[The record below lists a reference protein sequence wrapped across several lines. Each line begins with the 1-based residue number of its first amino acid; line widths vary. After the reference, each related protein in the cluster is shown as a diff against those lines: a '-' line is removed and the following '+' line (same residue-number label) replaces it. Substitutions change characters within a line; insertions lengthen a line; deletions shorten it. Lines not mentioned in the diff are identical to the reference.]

1 MTDMTPDH
9 AEEAVAD
16 QTGDNAIP
24 SRGYQLAPLVGLGG
38 SAGSIP
44 ALKTFF
50 QNTPADSGQAFVVVL
65 HLAPDHA
72 STLAEVLQSSTT
84 MPVMQVNERER
95 VQPNH
100 VYVIPPRKAL
110 RAADN
115 YLVLSDESLSPRGRH
130 VTVDL
135 FFRTLADTHGP
146 HAAAVV
152 LSGADGD
159 GAIGIKRIKERGGL
173 TVAQDPEEAEHG
185 SMPRSAIA
193 TNMVDWVLP
202 VAQIPGRLKEYFA
215 LEKQLK
221 LPPEVESAPAHAA
234 EPASGA
240 QRAKPGADSPESQ
253 LQDVLSFL
261 RTRTGR
267 DFSVYKRA
275 TVVRRIARRMQ
286 VNGVQDLT
294 AYLTCLRTTPGEA
307 GALLQDLLIS
317 VTNFFRDADCFAA
330 LETHLSKLFKGKG
343 PNDSVRVWVPACAT
357 GEEAYSLAML
367 LADMARG
374 MDAPPVIQVFATD
387 LDEEAIRSARDGSY
401 PAVIEADVSEERL
414 RRYFIKEHRGYKV
427 RREIRETVLFAQHD
441 LLKDSP
447 FSRLDLISCRNL
459 LIYLNRE
466 AQRRVFEIFHF
477 ALVPHGHLFLG
488 SSETADDVSTLFAVV
503 DKKHRIF
510 VQRPVPRAVLPV
522 LGGPSSLTLSLDP
535 HRSIAPSPVT
545 LPGPAFDRAAVAA
558 GIARAAV
565 EGRSASWGELHFKL
579 LEALAPPSILVDA
592 EHEIRHLS
600 PNAGRFLQFGGG
612 EPSRN
617 LMRAILPS
625 LRIELRAALYQAAQ
639 VKATSEVL
647 VSPVELD
654 GETIEVAMRV
664 SPANDVAPDLFI
676 VVFNARP
683 LGGQPPSEAS
693 QPERIGAEPVAR
705 HLDRELERLK
715 AHLRDTVEQYE
726 ASTEELKASNE
737 ELQAMNEELRSATEE
752 LETSRE
758 ELQSINEELTTVN
771 QELKGKVDE
780 LGHSNSDM
788 QNLMDATAIA
798 TVFLDR
804 DLRITRYTPAAVT
817 LFNLIATDLGRPLSD
832 LATRLDYRELSDDA
846 ARVLERL
853 VPIEREV
860 GLPDGKWFLSRLLP
874 YRTLD
879 DRIAGVVVSFID
891 ITERKQ
897 AEEVRLWLSAVVA
910 SSTDAIISFSM
921 DQTILSWNVGA
932 ERICGYGPNEAI
944 GQPLSLLAP
953 ARVEEQAGIIRRLR
967 QGQAVA
973 DLQTVWRCKNDSEIH
988 VALSVSPIKD
998 THGQVIGGT
1007 AIARDITQQRKA
1019 AEALRI
1025 SEERLRLTVENA
1037 TDYAIFSTDLQRTVT
1052 IWNSG
1057 AQRVLGFTESEV
1069 LGHSA
1074 DIIFTA
1080 EDRAAGAP
1088 ELEAQIAMRESRAAD
1103 DREHQRKDGS
1113 RFWAGGVMMLM
1124 RDANGQ
1130 AVGFVK
1136 ILRDQT
1142 ADREAKQALE
1152 RSQANLVRALDE
1164 NERARAEL
1172 QAADIAKDRFLAVLS
1187 HELRNP
1193 LASIDSAAALMLT
1206 QPLHTPDREAAAQV
1220 VKRQAGAMK
1229 ALLDDLLDV
1238 SRLKLGRLELHREKV
1253 RLASVVDAALETVR
1267 PMLESMGHRLE
1278 VDLPTYAIELDA
1290 DPLRLGQV
1298 LSNLLTNAG
1307 KYTQPGGSISLK
1319 ARLVERQAVISV
1331 CDNGIGM
1338 EPQQIEA
1345 MFEMFTQAQRVADRS
1360 HGLGIGLALVK
1371 SIVEMHGGK
1380 VEAFSRG
1387 TGKGSEFR
1395 VTLPGAHG
1403 LEAAAAPAAPA
1414 APAQGAA
1421 AKPVIVKERGLV
1433 LIADDNVDAGWGMAK
1448 LLEIAGFTTFRV
1460 KGGIDAVKET
1470 RRQKP
1475 DVGIIDIGMPDL
1487 SGHEVARQIR
1497 QTEWGKHMVLI
1508 AATGW
1513 GQESDEREAVEA
1525 GFDTHMTKPVDLR
1538 KLSAVVDDL
1547 LARKRR

>member
-9 AEEAVAD
+9 AEQAMAD

-24 SRGYQLAPLVGLGG
+24 TRGYQLAPLVGLGG

-44 ALKTFF
+44 ALKSFF
-50 QNTPADSGQAFVVVL
+50 ENSPADSGQAFVVVL
-65 HLAPDHA
+65 HLAPEHV
-72 STLAEVLQSSTT
+72 STLAEILQNSTK
-84 MPVMQVNERER
+84 MPVKQVTERQR
-95 VQPNH
+95 VEPNH

-110 RAADN
+110 RAVDSH
-115 YLVLSDESLSPRGRH
+115 LVLSDDPLSPRGRH
-130 VTVDL
+130 VAVDL
-135 FFRTLADTHGP
+135 FFRTLADTYGP

-152 LSGADGD
+152 LSGADSD

-173 TVAQDPEEAEHG
+173 TVAQDPSEAEHA
-185 SMPRSAIA
+185 SMPRAAIA

-202 VAQIPGRLKEYFA
+202 AAEMPARLKQYFA
-215 LEKQLK
+215 LEKQLQ
-221 LPPEVESAPAHAA
+221 LPPETETPQSRA
-234 EPASGA
+234 EE
-240 QRAKPGADSPESQ
+240 RAKSMGDPAEAH
-253 LQDVLSFL
+253 LKDVIGLL

-286 VNGVQDLT
+286 VNGVQDLA
-294 AYLTCLRTTPGEA
+294 AYLGCLRTTPGEA

-317 VTNFFRDADCFAA
+317 VTNFFRDADCFSA
-330 LETHLSKLFKGKG
+330 LEAHLGDLFEGKG
-343 PNDSVRVWVPACAT
+343 PSDTIRVWVPACAT
-357 GEEAYSLAML
+357 GEEAYSLAIM
-367 LADMARG
+367 LADKAREI
-374 MDAPPVIQVFATD
+374 DAPPVIQVFATD
-387 LDEEAIRSARDGSY
+387 LDEEAIRAAREGSY
-401 PAVIEADVSEERL
+401 PTIIEADVSEERL
-414 RRYFIKEHRGYKV
+414 RRYFAKELRGYKV
-427 RREIRETVLFAQHD
+427 RREIREMVLFAQHD

-459 LIYLNRE
+459 LIYLNRD
-466 AQRRVFEIFHF
+466 AQHRVFEIFHF
-477 ALVPHGHLFLG
+477 ALLPQGRLFLG
-488 SSETADDVSTLFAVV
+488 SSESAEDVSTLFAVV
-503 DKKHRIF
+503 DKKYRIF
-510 VQRPVPRAVLPV
+510 MQRPLPRAALPV
-522 LGGPSSLTLSLDP
+522 LASGPSSLALSLDEKKNLGL
-535 HRSIAPSPVT
+535 APVA
-545 LPGPAFDRAAVAA
+545 LPAAAFDRGLLAPVAA
-558 GIARAAV
+558 HGAT
-565 EGRSASWGELHFKL
+565 EGRPASWGEMHFKL
-579 LEALAPPSILVDA
+579 LEALAPPSVLVDA

-600 PNAGRFLQFGGG
+600 PSAGRFLQFSGG

-617 LMRAILPS
+617 LLKAVLPS

-647 VSPVELD
+647 VSPVELG
-654 GETIEVAMRV
+654 GENTEVALRV
-664 SPANDVAPDLFI
+664 SPAKDIGSDLYM

-693 QPERIGAEPVAR
+693 QPERIGADPVAR

-804 DLRITRYTPAAVT
+804 DLRITRYTPSAVT
-817 LFNLIATDLGRPLSD
+817 LFNLISTDLGRPLSD
-832 LATRLDYRELSDDA
+832 LATRLDYPELSEDA
-846 ARVLERL
+846 KRVLDRL

-874 YRTLD
+874 YRTVD

-921 DQTILSWNVGA
+921 DHTVLSWNAGA
-932 ERICGYGPNEAI
+932 ERIFGYGANDAI
-944 GQPLSLLAP
+944 GQPLSMLAP
-953 ARVEEQAGIIRRLR
+953 GSADEQERIIRQLR
-967 QGQAVA
+967 RDKAVA
-973 DLQTVWRCKNDSEIH
+973 NLETVWRCQDGSDIH

-998 THGQVIGGT
+998 THGAVIGGT

-1037 TDYAIFSTDLQRTVT
+1037 TDYAIFSTDLARNITV
-1052 IWNSG
+1052 WNTG
-1057 AQRVLGFTESEV
+1057 AQRVLGYAESEV
-1069 LGHSA
+1069 LGRSA
-1074 DIIFTA
+1074 DIIFTEA
-1080 EDRAAGAP
+1080 DRTAGAP
-1088 ELEAQIAMRESRAAD
+1088 AQEAQTALGEGRAAD
-1103 DREHQRKDGS
+1103 DREHERKDGS
-1113 RFWAGGVMMLM
+1113 RFWASGVMMLM

-1152 RSQANLVRALDE
+1152 RSQADLVRALAE
-1164 NERARAEL
+1164 NEAARAEL
-1172 QAADIAKDRFLAVLS
+1172 QAADVAKDRFLAVLS

-1206 QPLHTPDREAAAQV
+1206 AQLPSGDREAAAKV
-1220 VKRQAGAMK
+1220 VKRQAGVMK
-1229 ALLDDLLDV
+1229 VLLDDLLDV
-1238 SRLKLGRLELHREKV
+1238 ARLKLGRLELHREKV
-1253 RLASVVDAALETVR
+1253 RLGNVVEAALETIR
-1267 PMLESMGHRLE
+1267 PMLETMGHRLE
-1278 VDLPTYAIELDA
+1278 VDLPSYPVEIDA
-1290 DPLRLGQV
+1290 DPLRLTQV
-1298 LSNLLTNAG
+1298 ISNLLSNSI
-1307 KYTQPGGSISLK
+1307 KYTGPGGSIALK
-1319 ARLVERQAVISV
+1319 ARVVGRDAVLTV
-1331 CDNGIGM
+1331 ADNGVGM
-1338 EPQQIEA
+1338 EPAQILS
-1345 MFEMFTQAQRVADRS
+1345 MFEMFTQAQSVADRS

-1380 VEAFSRG
+1380 IEAFSAG
-1387 TGKGSEFR
+1387 PGEGSEFR
-1395 VTLPGAHG
+1395 VTLPGARG
-1403 LEAAAAPAAPA
+1403 VDAADSAAAPAAPSA
-1414 APAQGAA
+1414 TAIP
-1421 AKPVIVKERGLV
+1421 KPVKKRGLV

-1448 LLEIAGFTTFRV
+1448 LLEIAGFTTLRV
-1460 KGGIDAVKET
+1460 KGGIEAVKET

-1513 GQESDEREAVEA
+1513 GQESDEREAIQA
-1525 GFDTHMTKPVDLR
+1525 GFDAHMTKPVDLR
-1538 KLSAVVDDL
+1538 RLSAVVDDL
-1547 LARKRR
+1547 LSRKRA

>member
-9 AEEAVAD
+9 AEQAVAD

-24 SRGYQLAPLVGLGG
+24 TRGYQLAPLVGLGG

-44 ALKTFF
+44 ALKSFLE
-50 QNTPADSGQAFVVVL
+50 NSPADSGQAFVVVV
-65 HLAPDHA
+65 HLAPEHA
-72 STLAEVLQSSTT
+72 STLAEILQKSTT
-84 MPVMQVNERER
+84 MPVKQVTERQKVE
-95 VQPNH
+95 PNH
-100 VYVIPPRKAL
+100 VYVIPPRKAI
-110 RAADN
+110 RAVDSH
-115 YLVLSDESLSPRGRH
+115 LVLSDDPLSPRGRH
-130 VTVDL
+130 VAVDL
-135 FFRTLADTHGP
+135 FFRTLADTYGP

-152 LSGADGD
+152 LSGADSD

-173 TVAQDPEEAEHG
+173 TVAQDPNEAEHA
-185 SMPRSAIA
+185 SMPRAAIA

-202 VAQIPGRLKEYFA
+202 VAEMPARLKQYFA
-215 LEKQLK
+215 LEKQLQ
-221 LPPEVESAPAHAA
+221 LPPEVEAA
-234 EPASGA
+234 EALA
-240 QRAKPGADSPESQ
+240 ARDTQREKSQAEIAESQ
-253 LQDVLSFL
+253 LKDVLAFL
-261 RTRTGR
+261 RTRIGR

-286 VNGVQDLT
+286 VNGVQDL
-294 AYLTCLRTTPGEA
+294 ASYLGCLRTTPGEA

-317 VTNFFRDADCFAA
+317 VTNFFRDGDCFLA
-330 LETHLSKLFKGKG
+330 LEAHLCELFKGKG
-343 PNDSVRVWVPACAT
+343 PSDSIRVWVPACAT
-357 GEEAYSLAML
+357 GEEAYSLAIM
-367 LADMARG
+367 LADKARE
-374 MDAPPVIQVFATD
+374 MDAPPMIQVFATD
-387 LDEEAIRSARDGSY
+387 LDEDAIRSAREGSY
-401 PAVIEADVSEERL
+401 PTTIEADVSEELL
-414 RRYFIKEHRGYKV
+414 RRYFTKELRGYKV

-459 LIYLNRE
+459 LIYLNRD
-466 AQRRVFEIFHF
+466 AQHRVFEIFHF
-477 ALVPHGHLFLG
+477 ALLPNGHLFLG
-488 SSETADDVSTLFAVV
+488 SSESAEDVGTLFSVV

-510 VQRPVPRAVLPV
+510 MQRPIPRAALPV
-522 LGGPSSLTLSLDP
+522 LASGPSSLTLSREEHKNLGQP
-535 HRSIAPSPVT
+535 PVT
-545 LPGPAFDRAAVAA
+545 LPAAAFDRALLAPVGTHGAT
-558 GIARAAV
+558 
-565 EGRSASWGELHFKL
+565 EGRAISWGELHFKL

-592 EHEIRHLS
+592 EHDIRHLS
-600 PNAGRFLQFGGG
+600 PGAGRFLQFTGG
-612 EPSRN
+612 EPSRS
-617 LMRAILPS
+617 LLKAVLPS

-639 VKATSEVL
+639 VKASSEVL
-647 VSPVELD
+647 VSPVELG
-654 GETIEVAMRV
+654 GETMEVAIRV
-664 SPANDVAPDLFI
+664 SPAKDIGSDFYV

-693 QPERIGAEPVAR
+693 QPERIGADPIAR
-705 HLDRELERLK
+705 HLDRELERLR

-804 DLRITRYTPAAVT
+804 DLRITRYTPSAVT
-817 LFNLIATDLGRPLSD
+817 LFNLIVTDLGRPLSD
-832 LATRLDYRELSDDA
+832 LATRLDYPELSEDA
-846 ARVLERL
+846 RRVLERL

-874 YRTLD
+874 YRTVD

-921 DQTILSWNVGA
+921 DHTILSWNAGA
-932 ERICGYGPNEAI
+932 ERIFGYGATDAI
-944 GQPLSLLAP
+944 GQPLSMLAP
-953 ARVEEQAGIIRRLR
+953 GGADEQDRVIRQLR
-967 QGQAVA
+967 QDTAVTN
-973 DLQTVWRCKNDSEIH
+973 LETVWRCQDGSDIH

-998 THGQVIGGT
+998 TQGAVIGGT

-1037 TDYAIFSTDLQRTVT
+1037 TDYAIFSTDLERNITV
-1052 IWNSG
+1052 WNTG
-1057 AQRVLGFTESEV
+1057 AQRVLGYAESEV
-1069 LGHSA
+1069 LGRSA
-1074 DIIFTA
+1074 DIIFTDA
-1080 EDRAAGAP
+1080 DRAAGAP
-1088 ELEAQIAMRESRAAD
+1088 AQEAQSALREGRAAD

-1113 RFWAGGVMMLM
+1113 RFWASGVMMLM

-1142 ADREAKQALE
+1142 ADRQAQQALE
-1152 RSQANLVRALDE
+1152 RSQADLVRALAE
-1164 NERARAEL
+1164 NETARAEL
-1172 QAADIAKDRFLAVLS
+1172 QAADVAKDRFLAVLS

-1193 LASIDSAAALMLT
+1193 LASIDSAGALMLT
-1206 QPLHTPDREAAAQV
+1206 AQLPVADREAAAKM

-1229 ALLDDLLDV
+1229 MLLDDLLDV

-1253 RLASVVDAALETVR
+1253 RLASVVDTALETIR
-1267 PMLESMGHRLE
+1267 PMLETMGHHLE
-1278 VDLPTYAIELDA
+1278 VDLPSYPVELDA
-1290 DPLRLGQV
+1290 DPLRLTQV
-1298 LSNLLTNAG
+1298 ISNLLSNSI
-1307 KYTQPGGSISLK
+1307 KYTQPGGSLSLR
-1319 ARLVERQAVISV
+1319 ARLVARDAVITVS
-1331 CDNGIGM
+1331 DNGAGM
-1338 EPQQIEA
+1338 EPAQIQS
-1345 MFEMFTQAQRVADRS
+1345 MFEMFTQAQPVADRS

-1380 VEAFSRG
+1380 IEAFSPG
-1387 TGKGSEFR
+1387 PGQGSEFR
-1395 VTLPGAHG
+1395 VTLPDAHG
-1403 LEAAAAPAAPA
+1403 IEAADSAAAPAPPPQTAIPR
-1414 APAQGAA
+1414 
-1421 AKPVIVKERGLV
+1421 PVKKRGLV

-1460 KGGIDAVKET
+1460 KGGIEAVKEM

-1497 QTEWGKHMVLI
+1497 DTEWGKHMVLI

-1513 GQESDEREAVEA
+1513 GQESDEREAMQA
-1525 GFDTHMTKPVDLR
+1525 GFDAHMTKPVDLR
-1538 KLSAVVDDL
+1538 RLSAVVDEL
-1547 LARKRR
+1547 LARKRG

>member
-9 AEEAVAD
+9 AEQALAD

-44 ALKTFF
+44 ALKSFF
-50 QNTPADSGQAFVVVL
+50 EHTAADSGQAFVVVL
-65 HLAPDHA
+65 HLAPEHA
-72 STLAEVLQSSTT
+72 STLAEILQKSTA
-84 MPVMQVNERER
+84 MPVKQVTARQKVE
-95 VQPNH
+95 PNH
-100 VYVIPPRKAL
+100 VYVIPPRKAI
-110 RAADN
+110 RAVDHQ
-115 YLVLSDESLSPRGRH
+115 LVLSDDPLSPRGRH
-130 VTVDL
+130 VAVDL
-135 FFRTLADTHGP
+135 FFRTLADTYGP

-152 LSGADGD
+152 LSGADSD

-173 TVAQDPEEAEHG
+173 TVAQDPNEAEHA
-185 SMPRSAIA
+185 SMPRAAIA

-202 VAQIPGRLKEYFA
+202 VAEMPARLKQYFA
-215 LEKQLK
+215 LEKQLQ
-221 LPPEVESAPAHAA
+221 LPPEDETPRS
-234 EPASGA
+234 EE
-240 QRAKPGADSPESQ
+240 QRAKSAADLAESQ
-253 LQDVLSFL
+253 LKDVLGFL
-261 RTRTGR
+261 RVRTGR

-286 VNGVQDLT
+286 VNGVQDLA
-294 AYLTCLRTTPGEA
+294 AYLGCLRTTPGEA

-317 VTNFFRDADCFAA
+317 VTNFFRDADCFCA
-330 LETHLSKLFKGKG
+330 LDAHLAELFRGKG
-343 PNDSVRVWVPACAT
+343 PNDSIRVWVPGCAT
-357 GEEAYSLAML
+357 GEEAYSLAMM
-367 LADMARG
+367 LADKAREL
-374 MDAPPVIQVFATD
+374 DAPPVIQVFATD
-387 LDEEAIRSARDGSY
+387 LDEEAIRSAREGSY
-401 PAVIEADVSEERL
+401 PTTIEADVSEDRL
-414 RRYFIKEHRGYKV
+414 RRYFVKELRGYKV

-447 FSRLDLISCRNL
+447 FSRLDLVSCRNL
-459 LIYLNRE
+459 LIYLSRE
-466 AQRRVFEIFHF
+466 AQHRVFEIFHF
-477 ALVPHGHLFLG
+477 ALLPNAYLFLG
-488 SSETADDVSTLFAVV
+488 SSESAEDVATLFSMV
-503 DKKHRIF
+503 DKKNRIF
-510 VQRPVPRAVLPV
+510 VQRPIPRTALPV
-522 LGGPSSLTLSLDP
+522 LGGGPSSLTLSLDGHKNLSLP
-535 HRSIAPSPVT
+535 PVT
-545 LPGPAFDRAAVAA
+545 LPGAAFDRALLNPIAA
-558 GIARAAV
+558 PGMP
-565 EGRSASWGELHFKL
+565 EGRSASWAELHFKL

-592 EHEIRHLS
+592 EHEIKHLS
-600 PNAGRFLQFGGG
+600 PGAGRFLQFSGG
-612 EPSRN
+612 EPSRD
-617 LMRAILPS
+617 LLKAVLPS
-625 LRIELRAALYQAAQ
+625 LRIEMRAALYQAAQ
-639 VKATSEVL
+639 VKASSEVL
-647 VSPVELD
+647 VSPVELG
-654 GETIEVAMRV
+654 GENMEVAIRV
-664 SPANDVAPDLFI
+664 SPAKDVGSDFYM

-683 LGGQPPSEAS
+683 LGAQPPSEAS
-693 QPERIGAEPVAR
+693 QPERIGADPVAR

-804 DLRITRYTPAAVT
+804 DLRITRYTPSAVT
-817 LFNLIATDLGRPLSD
+817 LFNLIGTDLGRPLSD
-832 LATRLDYRELSDDA
+832 LATRLDYPELGDDA

-860 GLPDGKWFLSRLLP
+860 GLPGGKWFLSRLLP
-874 YRTLD
+874 YRTMD
-879 DRIAGVVVSFID
+879 DRIAGIVVSFID

-921 DQTILSWNVGA
+921 DQTILSWNAGA
-932 ERICGYGPNEAI
+932 ERIFGYAANDAI
-944 GQPLSLLAP
+944 GQPMSMLLP
-953 ARVEEQAGIIRRLR
+953 GGTDEQERILR
-967 QGQAVA
+967 QLRQDKALA
-973 DLQTVWRCKNDSEIH
+973 NLETVWRCQDGSDIH

-998 THGQVIGGT
+998 THGLVIGAT
-1007 AIARDITQQRKA
+1007 AIARDITQRRKS

-1037 TDYAIFSTDLQRTVT
+1037 TDYAIFSTDLDRNVT
-1052 IWNSG
+1052 IWNTG
-1057 AQRVLGFTESEV
+1057 AQRVLGYAESEV
-1069 LGHSA
+1069 LGRSA

-1080 EDRAAGAP
+1080 EDRAGGAP
-1088 ELEAQIAMRESRAAD
+1088 EHESQTALREGRAAD

-1113 RFWAGGVMMLM
+1113 RFWASGVMMLM

-1152 RSQANLVRALDE
+1152 RSQVDLMRALEE
-1164 NERARAEL
+1164 NEKARAEL
-1172 QAADIAKDRFLAVLS
+1172 QVADVAKDRFLAVLS

-1206 QPLHTPDREAAAQV
+1206 TTLPSGDRDAAAKV
-1220 VKRQAGAMK
+1220 VKRQAAVMK
-1229 ALLDDLLDV
+1229 MLLDDLLDV
-1238 SRLKLGRLELHREKV
+1238 ARLKLGRLELHREKV
-1253 RLASVVDAALETVR
+1253 RLGNVVEAALETIR
-1267 PMLESMGHRLE
+1267 PMLETMGHHLE
-1278 VDLPTYAIELDA
+1278 VDLPTYPVEIDA
-1290 DPLRLGQV
+1290 DALRLTQV
-1298 LSNLLTNAG
+1298 ISNLLSNSV
-1307 KYTQPGGSISLK
+1307 KYTQPGGSIALK
-1319 ARLVERQAVISV
+1319 ARVVGRDAVLTVS
-1331 CDNGIGM
+1331 DNGVGM
-1338 EPQQIEA
+1338 EPTQIQS
-1345 MFEMFTQAQRVADRS
+1345 MFEMFTQAQPVADRS

-1380 VEAFSRG
+1380 IEAISAG
-1387 TGKGSEFR
+1387 PGEGSEFR
-1395 VTLPGAHG
+1395 VTLPGARG
-1403 LEAAAAPAAPA
+1403 VAAGDSAAAAPAPA
-1414 APAQGAA
+1414 AIP
-1421 AKPVIVKERGLV
+1421 KPVKKRGLV

-1460 KGGIDAVKET
+1460 KGGIEAVKET

-1475 DVGIIDIGMPDL
+1475 DVGIIDVGMPDL

-1513 GQESDEREAVEA
+1513 GQESDEREAVQA
-1525 GFDTHMTKPVDLR
+1525 GFDAHMTKPVDLR
-1538 KLSAVVDDL
+1538 RLSAVVDEL
-1547 LARKRR
+1547 LARKRG